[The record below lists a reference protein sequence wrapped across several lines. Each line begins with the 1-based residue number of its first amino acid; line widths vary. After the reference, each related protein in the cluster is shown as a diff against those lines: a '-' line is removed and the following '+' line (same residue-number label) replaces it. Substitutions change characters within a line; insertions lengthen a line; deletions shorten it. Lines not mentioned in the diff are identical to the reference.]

1 MFEMAGVRKQ
11 ADLGVYNQDG
21 SVYII
26 AEQCDNYDTKPAAD
40 KIILLMA
47 LSGAKYEVL
56 FAPESGVAQRSLK
69 MVDFVFSHE
78 NRLSKWY
85 HSQNGKIIEVATEP
99 QGLYEHVGI

>member
-1 MFEMAGVRKQ
+1 MAGVRKQ

-26 AEQCDNYDTKPAAD
+26 AEQCDNYDGRLAAD

-47 LSGAKYEVL
+47 LSGARYGVL

-69 MVDFVFSHE
+69 MVDFEFSPD

-85 HSQNGKIIEVATEP
+85 QSQNGKISEVTTGP
-99 QGLYEHVGI
+99 DGLYEHVGI